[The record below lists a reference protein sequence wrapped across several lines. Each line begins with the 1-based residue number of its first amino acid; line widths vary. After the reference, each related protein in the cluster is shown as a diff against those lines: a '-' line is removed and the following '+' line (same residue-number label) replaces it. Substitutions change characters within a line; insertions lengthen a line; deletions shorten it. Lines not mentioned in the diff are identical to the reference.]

1 MSSSSDETSFNDDE
15 ESYANPSQSDEEGH
29 EDKDEHEE
37 DDSDDDEESEVKKT
51 RIRINL
57 SGKRQAVT
65 FSIVLHVKQA
75 DRMKGSTPK
84 LSSRLTTS
92 ISNYSQ
98 FLIIMKIFLH

>member
-15 ESYANPSQSDEEGH
+15 ESYANPSQSDEEGY

-37 DDSDDDEESEVKKT
+37 DDSDDDEESEVKKP

-75 DRMKGSTPK
+75 DRMKGSSPIPFSTQIYERYCK
-84 LSSRLTTS
+84 T
-92 ISNYSQ
+92 
-98 FLIIMKIFLH
+98 LIFKAQQ